1 MSLLKNTSF
10 RKWGIISVSFVIV
23 AAILWNTFDFIQK
36 FKVEERRK
44 MEIIAGAYGRF
55 NDNSNL
61 NTDITL
67 ESEIVYGNHNIPM
80 IVTDEQNNITQH
92 HFLDAKKT
100 KDSSYVFQQLAL
112 MKKENQPLI
121 IGYRNNSKQYIYYR
135 DSDLLNKL
143 KYYPLALIFILF
155 LFASVIFLFFK
166 SNKSAEQ
173 NKLWTGMAKETAH
186 QIGTPLTSL
195 LGWVEILRL
204 EGTEKTTVDEI
215 EKDIHRLNTIAERF
229 SKIGSIPTLTNQNI
243 VESTAAS
250 YHYLKSRSSKQVA
263 FSFKT
268 SDKVINTPL
277 NIQLYSWVI
286 ENLIKNAI
294 DAMEGK
300 GNIAIEISRN
310 EQGVKIFISD
320 DGKGIPKNLQQTV
333 FNPGFTTKK
342 RGWGL
347 GLSLAKRIIEDYHKG
362 HIFVL
367 KSAPNKGT
375 TFCISLK
382 ESSLS

>member
-23 AAILWNTFDFIQK
+23 AAILWNTYDFIQK
-36 FKVEERRK
+36 FKTEERRK

-61 NTDITL
+61 NADVTL

-80 IVTDEQNNITQH
+80 IVTDEENNITQH

-100 KDSSYVFQQLAL
+100 KDSSYVFQQLEL

-121 IGYRNNSKQYIYYR
+121 VGYRNNSKQYIYYR

-204 EGTEKTTVDEI
+204 EDTDKTTVDEI

-229 SKIGSIPTLTNQNI
+229 SKIGSVPTLTNQNI
-243 VESTAAS
+243 VQSTETA
-250 YHYLKSRSSKQVA
+250 YNYLKSRSSKQVV
-263 FSFKT
+263 FSFKST
-268 SDKVINTPL
+268 NNIINTPL
-277 NIQLYSWVI
+277 NVQLYSWVI

-294 DAMEGK
+294 DAMGGK
-300 GNIAIEISRN
+300 GNIALDISKTT
-310 EQGVKIFISD
+310 QGVKILISD
-320 DGKGIPKNLQQTV
+320 DGKGIQKKLHHTI
-333 FNPGFTTKK
+333 FSPGFTTKK

-362 HIFVL
+362 RIFVL
-367 KSAPNKGT
+367 KSDPNKGT
-375 TFCISLK
+375 TFCILLK
-382 ESSLS
+382 EN